1 LFRRLAKAIPRCQR
15 NPPAVLSS
23 YVSHVEHDCGKPAG
37 LQQQIDGAQSL
48 LQT

>member
-1 LFRRLAKAIPRCQR
+1 MAKAIPRRQW
-15 NPPAVLSS
+15 NSAAVLSG

-48 LQT
+48 LQA